1 MFYRFGTLGAR
12 ISYGAQKQVTDH
24 SSVGAT
30 VTVGVPHG
38 VSLTLK
44 FTRADQTYLLPV
56 EMCED
61 ILPAPVFYS
70 SILPLVGWIVIK
82 KFIVDPMVRSQA
94 EKDKEKQCKMRK
106 KQ

>member
-1 MFYRFGTLGAR
+1 MTE
-12 ISYGAQKQVTDH
+12 H
-24 SSVGAT
+24 SAVGAT

-44 FTRADQTYLLPV
+44 LTRADQTYLLPV
-56 EMCED
+56 DMCED

-82 KFIVDPMVRSQA
+82 KFIVDPMIRGQA
-94 EKDKEKQCKMRK
+94 ERDKEKQYRLKK

>member
-1 MFYRFGTLGAR
+1 MTA
-12 ISYGAQKQVTDH
+12 H

-44 FTRADQTYLLPV
+44 LIRAEQTYLLPV
-56 EMCED
+56 DMCED

-70 SILPLVGWIVIK
+70 SILPIVGWIVIK
-82 KFIVDPMVRSQA
+82 KFIVEPMVRGQA
-94 EKDKEKQCKMRK
+94 EKDKEKQCKLRK